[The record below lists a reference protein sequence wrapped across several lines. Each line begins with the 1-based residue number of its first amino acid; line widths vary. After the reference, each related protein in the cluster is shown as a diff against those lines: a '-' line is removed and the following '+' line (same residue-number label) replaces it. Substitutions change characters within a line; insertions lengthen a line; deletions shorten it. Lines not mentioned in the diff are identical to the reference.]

1 MTNKTRRT
9 AKSKTNSKVIKI
21 KKFDHLV
28 NKPAQPKKGISY
40 AVEKAENM
48 DANTGKKIDGDIF
61 KKYKNG
67 VLKRQIFVSKATVK
81 KLVQKSIRKLK
92 KKTGGLTKKAKKA
105 KRAKKTRIVYIQVP
119 ATTTTAVG
127 QAQAQAPAV
136 GQAPAPVVIQNDT
149 GLLQAAKQGVGTGA
163 GLAVGT
169 AIGNAVVGMFSSDE

>member
-1 MTNKTRRT
+1 MAKIKT
-9 AKSKTNSKVIKI
+9 KTIKI
-21 KKFDHLV
+21 LKFKHLA

-40 AVEKAENM
+40 AVEKAENI
-48 DANTGKKIDGDIF
+48 NGDGDIF

-119 ATTTTAVG
+119 ATTTAVG
-127 QAQAQAPAV
+127 QAQAPAV

-163 GLAVGT
+163 GVVIGS